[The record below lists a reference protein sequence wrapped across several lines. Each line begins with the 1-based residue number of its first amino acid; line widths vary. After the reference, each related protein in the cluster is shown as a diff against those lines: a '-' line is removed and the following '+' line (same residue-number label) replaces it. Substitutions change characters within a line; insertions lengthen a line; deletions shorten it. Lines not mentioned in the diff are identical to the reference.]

1 MSRQLPPLNAL
12 RAFEAA
18 ARLLSIS
25 QAAAELNVTPAAISH
40 QVKALEEWLGVP
52 LFRRLN
58 RQVLLTDAGQT
69 CLKGLRDG
77 FDRLAATVEK
87 VRGRAGEA
95 PLTVSAAP
103 SFAGKWLLPRLERF
117 RRAHP
122 DIEMRIDAN
131 SRLSDFDRDNVDIGI
146 RYGRGRYPGLRVD
159 RLLAENV
166 YPLCSPQL
174 MRGPPRLRHP
184 HDLARHTLLH
194 IDMPVMDEAEPTW
207 EMWLRAA
214 GVSDVDWTRGPH
226 FSVSSMAIETAIAGQ
241 GVVLGS
247 DVLCAAD
254 LAAGR
259 LVKPFDVGLALDF
272 GYWIVS
278 PESAAERPKAV
289 AFRNWLLAEARAHEA
304 SEDAAPPTQKI
315 TNLPAPKGRRFRNS
329 TGALPDRGRNSR
341 GRRSPRP

>member
-1 MSRQLPPLNAL
+1 VSRQLPPLNAL

-18 ARLLSIS
+18 ARNLSVS
-25 QAAAELNVTPAAISH
+25 QAAAELHVTPAAISH
-40 QVKALEEWLGVP
+40 QVKALEEWLSIP

-58 RQVLLTDAGQT
+58 RQVLLTDAGQA

-77 FDRLAATVEK
+77 FDRLAATIEK
-87 VRGRAGEA
+87 VRTRASEG

-103 SFAGKWLLPRLERF
+103 SFAGKWLVPRLDRF

-122 DIEMRIDAN
+122 DIDVRIDAN
-131 SRLSDFDRDNVDIGI
+131 PGLTDFERQNVDIGI
-146 RYGRGRYPGLRVD
+146 RYGRGRYPGLRAD
-159 RLLAENV
+159 RLMSESV
-166 YPLCSPQL
+166 FPLCSPKL

-184 HDLARHTLLH
+184 RDLARHTLLH
-194 IDMPVMDEAEPTW
+194 IDMPVMGEAEPTW

-214 GVSDVDWTRGPH
+214 GVSDVDWTRGPR

-259 LVKPFDVGLALDF
+259 LVKPFEVGLALDF
-272 GYWIVS
+272 GYWIVI
-278 PESAAERPKAV
+278 PETAAERPKAV
-289 AFRNWLLAEARAHEA
+289 AFRDWLLAEARAHEA
-304 SEDAAPPTQKI
+304 AEGSTPAGAVTQ
-315 TNLPAPKGRRFRNS
+315 PASRLRRPLNS
-329 TGALPDRGRNSR
+329 H
-341 GRRSPRP
+341 RS

>member
-1 MSRQLPPLNAL
+1 MSRRLPPLNAL

-18 ARLLSIS
+18 ARHLSVS
-25 QAAAELNVTPAAISH
+25 KAAGELHVTPAAISH
-40 QVKALEEWLGVP
+40 QVKALEAWLGVP

-58 RQVLLTDAGQT
+58 RQVLLTDGGQI
-69 CLKGLRDG
+69 CLAGLRDG

-122 DIEMRIDAN
+122 DIEVRIDAN
-131 SRLSDFDRDNVDIGI
+131 PRLSDFERDNVDIGI
-146 RYGRGRYPGLRVD
+146 RYGRGRYPGLRTD
-159 RLLAENV
+159 LLMTEKV
-166 YPLCSPQL
+166 YPLCSPKL
-174 MRGPPRLRHP
+174 RRGPPRLRHP
-184 HDLARHTLLH
+184 RDLAGHTLLH
-194 IDMPVMDEAEPTW
+194 IDMPVMGETEPSW

-214 GVSDVDWTRGPH
+214 GVGEIDGARGPH
-226 FSVSSMAIETAIAGQ
+226 FSVSSMAIEMAIAGQ

-259 LVKPFDVGLALDF
+259 LVRPFDVGLRLDF
-272 GYWIVS
+272 GYWVVS
-278 PESAAERPKAV
+278 PATTADRPKVA
-289 AFRNWLLAEARAHEA
+289 AFRDWLTAEARAHEA
-304 SEDAAPPTQKI
+304 GLGAA
-315 TNLPAPKGRRFRNS
+315 A
-329 TGALPDRGRNSR
+329 A
-341 GRRSPRP
+341 

>member
-18 ARLLSIS
+18 ARHLSVS
-25 QAAAELNVTPAAISH
+25 RAAAELHVTPAAISH
-40 QVKALEEWLGVP
+40 QVKALEEWMGLP

-69 CLKGLRDG
+69 CFKGLRDG
-77 FDRLAATVEK
+77 FDRLAATVAK
-87 VRGRAGEA
+87 VRAGA
-95 PLTVSAAP
+95 GDGPLTVSTAP
-103 SFAGKWLLPRLERF
+103 SIASKWLVPRLDRF

-122 DIEMRIDAN
+122 DIDVRIDAKPA
-131 SRLSDFDRDNVDIGI
+131 LTDFARDNVDIAI
-146 RYGRGRYPGLRVD
+146 RYGRGHYPGLRAD
-159 RLLAENV
+159 RLMAESV
-166 YPLCSPQL
+166 FPLCSPKL
-174 MRGPPRLRHP
+174 RRGPPRLRHP
-184 HDLARHTLLH
+184 RDLARHTLLH
-194 IDMPVMDEAEPTW
+194 IDMPVMGEAEPTW
-207 EMWLRAA
+207 EMWLLAA
-214 GVSDVDWTRGPH
+214 GVSGVDWTRGPR

-278 PESAAERPKAV
+278 PETAAGRPKAV
-289 AFRNWLLAEARAHEA
+289 AFRNWLLAEARAHEEA
-304 SEDAAPPTQKI
+304 E
-315 TNLPAPKGRRFRNS
+315 GRMPIGAVAQSATRSRRHLNS
-329 TGALPDRGRNSR
+329 K
-341 GRRSPRP
+341 

>member
-12 RAFEAA
+12 RTFEAA
-18 ARLLSIS
+18 ARHLSLS
-25 QAAAELNVTPAAISH
+25 QAAAELHVTPAAISH

-58 RQVLLTDAGQT
+58 RQVLLTDAGQA

-87 VRGRAGEA
+87 VRNRSSEG

-103 SFAGKWLLPRLERF
+103 SFAGKWLVPRLDRF

-122 DIEMRIDAN
+122 DIDVRIDAN
-131 SRLSDFDRDNVDIGI
+131 PGLTDFERQNVDIGI
-146 RYGRGRYPGLRVD
+146 RYGRGRYPGLRAD
-159 RLLAENV
+159 RLMSESV
-166 YPLCSPQL
+166 FPLCSPKL
-174 MRGPPRLRHP
+174 MRGPPRLRRP
-184 HDLARHTLLH
+184 RDLARHTLLH
-194 IDMPVMDEAEPTW
+194 IDMPVMGEAEPTW

-214 GVSDVDWTRGPH
+214 GVSDVDWTRGPR
-226 FSVSSMAIETAIAGQ
+226 FSVSSMAIEMAIAGQ

-278 PESAAERPKAV
+278 PETAAERPKAV

-304 SEDAAPPTQKI
+304 AEGSMPVGAVAQ
-315 TNLPAPKGRRFRNS
+315 PATRVRRHLNS
-329 TGALPDRGRNSR
+329 QR
-341 GRRSPRP
+341 

>member
-69 CLKGLRDG
+69 CLRGLRDG
-77 FDRLAATVEK
+77 LDRLAATVAK

-103 SFAGKWLLPRLERF
+103 SFAGKWLLPRLEGF
-117 RRAHP
+117 RSAHP
-122 DIEMRIDAN
+122 DIEVRIDAN
-131 SRLSDFDRDNVDIGI
+131 PRLSDFDRDNVDIGI
-146 RYGRGRYPGLRVD
+146 RYGRGRYPDLRVD
-159 RLLAENV
+159 LLLAENV
-166 YPLCSPQL
+166 FPLCSPKL

-184 HDLARHTLLH
+184 RDLAGHTLLH
-194 IDMPVMDEAEPTW
+194 IDMPVMGEAEPTW

-214 GVSDVDWTRGPH
+214 GVADVDWTRGPH
-226 FSVSSMAIETAIAGQ
+226 FSVSSMAIEMAIAGQ
-241 GVVLGS
+241 GLVLGS

-259 LVKPFDVGLALDF
+259 LVKPFDVSLALDF

-278 PESAAERPKAV
+278 PETAAERPKAA
-289 AFRNWLLAEARAHEA
+289 AFRAWLLAEARAHEA
-304 SEDAAPPTQKI
+304 AEGRMPVGAVAQPPT
-315 TNLPAPKGRRFRNS
+315 NPRRRLN
-329 TGALPDRGRNSR
+329 
-341 GRRSPRP
+341 SPRQ

>member
-1 MSRQLPPLNAL
+1 VSRRLPPLNAL

-18 ARLLSIS
+18 GRLLSIS
-25 QAAAELNVTPAAISH
+25 QAATELHVTPAAISH

-58 RQVLLTDAGQT
+58 RQVLLTDAGQS

-87 VRGRAGEA
+87 IRGGAGEA

-117 RRAHP
+117 RNAHP
-122 DIEMRIDAN
+122 EIEVRIDAN
-131 SRLSDFDRDNVDIGI
+131 PRLTDFERDNVDIGI

-159 RLLAENV
+159 LLLAENV
-166 YPLCSPQL
+166 FPLCSPKL

-184 HDLARHTLLH
+184 RDLGRHTLLH
-194 IDMPVMDEAEPTW
+194 IDMPVMGEAEPTW

-214 GVSDVDWTRGPH
+214 GVGDVDWTRGPR
-226 FSVSSMAIETAIAGQ
+226 FSVSSMAIEMAIAGQ

-272 GYWIVS
+272 AYWIVT
-278 PESAAERPKAV
+278 PETAAERPKAA
-289 AFRNWLLAEARAHEA
+289 AFRNWLLAEARAHETTA
-304 SEDAAPPTQKI
+304 G
-315 TNLPAPKGRRFRNS
+315 PAPGV
-329 TGALPDRGRNSR
+329 RGQRPAK
-341 GRRSPRP
+341 PR

>member
-25 QAAAELNVTPAAISH
+25 QAAAELHVTPAAISH

-58 RQVLLTDAGQT
+58 RQVLLTDSGQA
-69 CLKGLRDG
+69 CLRGLRDA
-77 FDRLAATVEK
+77 FDRLAATVDK
-87 VRGRAGEA
+87 VRARASQG

-103 SFAGKWLLPRLERF
+103 SFAGKWLVPRLDRF

-122 DIEMRIDAN
+122 EIDVRIDAN
-131 SRLSDFDRDNVDIGI
+131 PGLTDFERQNVDIGV
-146 RYGRGRYPGLRVD
+146 RYGRGRDPGLRAE
-159 RLLAENV
+159 RLMSESV
-166 YPLCSPQL
+166 FPLCSPKL
-174 MRGPPRLRHP
+174 RRGPPRLRLP
-184 HDLARHTLLH
+184 GDLARHTLLH
-194 IDMPVMDEAEPTW
+194 IDMPVMGEAEPTW

-214 GVSDVDWTRGPH
+214 GVSAVDWTRGPR
-226 FSVSSMAIETAIAGQ
+226 FSISSMAIETAIAGQ

-259 LVKPFDVGLALDF
+259 LVKPFDVGLSLDF
-272 GYWIVS
+272 AYWIVS
-278 PESAAERPKAV
+278 PEGGAEGPKAM
-289 AFRNWLLAEARAHEA
+289 AFRSWLLAEARAHEA
-304 SEDAAPPTQKI
+304 AENAAGGAGDAHAAMAI
-315 TNLPAPKGRRFRNS
+315 DGSARE
-329 TGALPDRGRNSR
+329 
-341 GRRSPRP
+341 

>member
-18 ARLLSIS
+18 ARHLSVS
-25 QAAAELNVTPAAISH
+25 QAAAELHVTPAAISH

-58 RQVLLTDAGQT
+58 RQVLLTDAGQA

-87 VRGRAGEA
+87 VRTGASEG

-103 SFAGKWLLPRLERF
+103 SFAGKWLVPRLDRF

-122 DIEMRIDAN
+122 DIDVRIDAN
-131 SRLSDFDRDNVDIGI
+131 PGLTDFERQSVDIGI
-146 RYGRGRYPGLRVD
+146 RYGRGRYPGLRAD
-159 RLLAENV
+159 RLMSESV
-166 YPLCSPQL
+166 FPLCSPKL
-174 MRGPPRLRHP
+174 MRGPPRLRHLR
-184 HDLARHTLLH
+184 DLARHTLLH
-194 IDMPVMDEAEPTW
+194 IDMPVMGEAEPTW

-214 GVSDVDWTRGPH
+214 GVGDVDWTRGPR
-226 FSVSSMAIETAIAGQ
+226 FSVSSMAIEMAIAGQ

-278 PESAAERPKAV
+278 PETAAEQPKAV
-289 AFRNWLLAEARAHEA
+289 AFRTWLLAEARAHEETAGGVAVGTVTQQA
-304 SEDAAPPTQKI
+304 SKP
-315 TNLPAPKGRRFRNS
+315 RRPLNS
-329 TGALPDRGRNSR
+329 H
-341 GRRSPRP
+341 RS